1 MRLAQHSR
9 VKAEGLAIWLI
20 LLAILG
26 GAVWFV
32 FSSRADG
39 QKNAHAFASEV
50 TQKVVVNYDE
60 KFLDL
65 RLSTK
70 ARSAYSPMWRS
81 RMMKYLR
88 DFGPLSQPIE
98 TKGDVRF
105 TSQFFDPIG
114 SFRSQLTY
122 ATTTATLELTVSK
135 GMTNWQVDDI
145 NLIWN
150 PPPAPSPTPSPV
162 MTPSP
167 TPSPAA
173 DKAPRKRKR

>member
-26 GAVWFV
+26 GAVWFL
-32 FSSRADG
+32 FSSRVDG
-39 QKNAHAFASEV
+39 QKNARTFASEV

-60 KFLDL
+60 KYLDL

-70 ARSAYSPMWRS
+70 ARSSYSAMWRS
-81 RMMKYLR
+81 RMIRYLR
-88 DFGPLSQPIE
+88 DFGPLTRPIE
-98 TKGDVRF
+98 TEGEVRF
-105 TSQFFDPIG
+105 TSHFFNPIG

-122 ATTTATLELTVSK
+122 PTTTATFEVTVSK
-135 GMTNWQVDDI
+135 GMTSWQIDDI

-173 DKAPRKRKR
+173 EKARRKRKR